1 MTSKNK
7 QAFYLQPLAAVRQE
21 LIAKIARS
29 PEASGNGASA
39 IPWLRL
45 FSRTETTLPN
55 SHIYEPHLS
64 IILQGRKQVT
74 VGEHR
79 FTYDPSRFL
88 LTSVDLPVVSFIAE
102 ASEDRPFVVM
112 VAKLD
117 LALIRQLILD
127 YDIRPRA
134 TGAAGH
140 AMGTGAVTDSLF
152 AAFARLVD
160 LLDHADDIPVL
171 ADTIRR
177 EIAYHLLKSEQGGR
191 LWHTAMSGS
200 QSNRIHKVI
209 LWLRQHYKE
218 TLRMNELADIAA
230 MSVSSMHAH
239 FRDITSLSPVQF
251 QKQLRLQ
258 EARRLMLVAGVDAGS
273 AAAEVGYESASHFNR
288 EYAKMFGQ
296 PPLRDIKHLKATPLA
311 PDTDLPAP
319 PASSITHPHEAPHAQ
334 R

>member
-1 MTSKNK
+1 MTSGTNK
-7 QAFYLQPLAAVRQE
+7 AFYLQHMASIRQE
-21 LIAKIARS
+21 LIAKIAQS
-29 PEASGNGASA
+29 PAGRGDGATA

-79 FTYDPSRFL
+79 FTYDPSCFL

-102 ASEDRPFVVM
+102 ASEDHPFIVM

-134 TGAAGH
+134 SSAAGH
-140 AMGTGAVTDSLF
+140 AMGTGAVTDSLC

-160 LLDHADDIPVL
+160 LLDRVDDIPVL
-171 ADTIRR
+171 SDTIRR

-218 TLRMNELADIAA
+218 TLRMNDLADLAA

-258 EARRLMLVAGVDAGS
+258 EARRLMLVAGFDAGT

-296 PPLRDIKHLKATPLA
+296 PPLRDIKNLKLSPLA
-311 PDTDLPAP
+311 PDTDLPP
-319 PASSITHPHEAPHAQ
+319 PEQAMVFHPREGPHAT